1 MTYTLTTH
9 QTKYQSYQEYLDD
22 EQLSSER
29 NYRLLSTG
37 ELIEVASED
46 DLNLMIAH
54 VLGILLSQVNSGAL
68 LKRVRVGNKEM
79 QVPPIG
85 DQCVNRKPD
94 VIVLHPDHL
103 IEARQAIK
111 VGMLPPLFIAE
122 VVSPGYENSDNYQ
135 RDYVWK
141 RQQYQWWQI
150 PEYWIIDPHR
160 QKVTVLVLIEGTYQ
174 ETVYADSD
182 LISAKIFPEL
192 AVTVQN
198 LLKGDLP

>member
-9 QTKYQSYQEYLDD
+9 QSRYQSYQEYLDD

-46 DLNLMIAH
+46 DINLMIAY
-54 VLGILLSQVNSGAL
+54 VLGRLLSQINGDAL
-68 LKRVRVGNKEM
+68 IQQVRLGNKEI
-79 QVPPIG
+79 QVPPVG

-94 VIVLHPDHL
+94 VVVLHPDHL
-103 IEARQAIK
+103 IAARQAIK
-111 VGMLPPLFIAE
+111 LGMQAPLFIAE
-122 VVSPGYENSDNYQ
+122 VVSPGNDSSDNYQ

-160 QKVTVLVLIEGTYQ
+160 EKVTVLVLVDDTYE
-174 ETVYADSD
+174 ETVYTTNDQITST
-182 LISAKIFPEL
+182 IFPAL
-192 AVTVQN
+192 TVVAQN
-198 LLKGDLP
+198 LIRGKLS